1 MTSPEWTRTFLST
14 GVAEKLVA
22 QGDKLVAEL
31 NNNIDP
37 PSLQPEQQQQ
47 QQQQRRRQLGEQ
59 ASALYLRAC
68 CLYRIARF
76 PYITSFPKVN
86 DQTKW
91 DAWQKQ
97 KEVYLKAGK
106 LWEESPLEEVEVPFV
121 KRRQQEQGGEREKEK
136 IPVYVRVP
144 PPAGTSTTIG
154 SASSEASFG
163 PAASAASSAPGRDV
177 NIDGYPTVILM
188 TGLDGYRPD
197 NTVRCNEFLARG
209 WAVVVVEIPGTA
221 DCPADPT
228 DPESPDRLWESLLQW
243 MGTYQYRSGK
253 KAFDMKRV
261 MVWGLSAGGYYAVRI
276 AHTHGHRLAG
286 VVAQGAGVHYFY
298 DEKWLEKVDG
308 HEYPAQ

>member
-1 MTSPEWTRTFLST
+1 M
-14 GVAEKLVA
+14 
-22 QGDKLVAEL
+22 AEL
-31 NNNIDP
+31 NNINP
-37 PSLQPEQQQQ
+37 PGCLQSEQQQ
-47 QQQQRRRQLGEQ
+47 QQQQRRRQLREQ
-59 ASALYLRAC
+59 SSSLYLRAC

-76 PYITSFPKVN
+76 PYITAIPKVN

-91 DAWQKQ
+91 DAWEKQ
-97 KEVYLKAGK
+97 KEIYLKAGK
-106 LWEESPLEEVEVPFV
+106 LWEESPVEEVKVAYLD
-121 KRRQQEQGGEREKEK
+121 RQMQQGEGQW

-144 PPAGTSTTIG
+144 PAGTSSPSTG
-154 SASSEASFG
+154 S
-163 PAASAASSAPGRDV
+163 
-177 NIDGYPTVILM
+177 GYPTVILM

-221 DCPADPT
+221 DCPADPA

-243 MGTYQYRSGK
+243 MGTYQYRGK
-253 KAFDMKRV
+253 RAFDMKRV

-276 AHTHGHRLAG
+276 AHTHSHRLAG

-298 DEKWLEKVDG
+298 DKKWMEKVDG